1 MLVTLLD
8 GKRGYLPIADTR
20 SENTDAIGAP

>member
-1 MLVTLLD
+1 VTLLD